1 MASGPGVGAPGLHRP
16 ADRTLHRNQ
25 NPIGHAFKTPVR
37 VLGYFLIAMFL
48 LASFVS
54 FFNQV
59 IRARR
64 FDKTKSLTDIRSLT
78 WRQFESFTAE
88 AYKRQGYTVIETP
101 EGPDNGIDLVLR
113 KDGEKTYV
121 QCKHWK
127 ANSVGVEKIRELL
140 GSMTAGG
147 AHNGIFV
154 TSGQYTTPAREFA
167 RECGIRLVDGEGLA
181 ALIGDVTGEKN
192 SAASDGETILKP
204 RLPDLQRADGEA
216 SCRQGANAG
225 SSFWGVRRIRSVGVS
240 GVKCLY

>member
-1 MASGPGVGAPGLHRP
+1 MSRRNTLFDDVMRLPWPVGVVLALLTFIGQQIALSIEI
-16 ADRTLHRNQ
+16 Q
-25 NPIGHAFKTPVR
+25 SPIGHAFKTPVR
-37 VLGYFLIAMFL
+37 VLGYLLIAMFL

-88 AYKRQGYTVIETP
+88 AYKRQGYTVTETP

-127 ANSVGVEKIRELL
+127 ANNVRVEKIRELL
-140 GSMTAGG
+140 GSMAAGG
-147 AHNGIFV
+147 AQF
-154 TSGQYTTPAREFA
+154 
-167 RECGIRLVDGEGLA
+167 GL
-181 ALIGDVTGEKN
+181 
-192 SAASDGETILKP
+192 P
-204 RLPDLQRADGEA
+204 
-216 SCRQGANAG
+216 
-225 SSFWGVRRIRSVGVS
+225 
-240 GVKCLY
+240 

>member
-1 MASGPGVGAPGLHRP
+1 MSRRNTLFDDVMRLPWPVGLVLALLAFIGQQIALSMEIQSPV
-16 ADRTLHRNQ
+16 
-25 NPIGHAFKTPVR
+25 GHAFKTPVR

-64 FDKTKSLTDIRSLT
+64 FDKTKSLTDIRNLT

-154 TSGQYTTPAREFA
+154 TSGQYTNPARDFA
-167 RECGIRLVDGEGLA
+167 RECGIRLVLNKNENRQRLHNLFPFRSRHVREVTLCELDGSKIPPG
-181 ALIGDVTGEKN
+181 
-192 SAASDGETILKP
+192 SHF
-204 RLPDLQRADGEA
+204 
-216 SCRQGANAG
+216 ANP
-225 SSFWGVRRIRSVGVS
+225 
-240 GVKCLY
+240 